1 LSDSGIVGKIQIHV
15 MQYIRWPPTNAVFVR
30 RNASIETLEKI
41 YFYFYSHISF
51 NPNRKSIELH
61 QNSRNLN
68 SSSENFKCAFDI
80 ILTSKNYEY
89 KSCSYWYSSSLTN
102 STNILLPIFNFL
114 SN

>member
-1 LSDSGIVGKIQIHV
+1 
-15 MQYIRWPPTNAVFVR
+15 VFVR

-68 SSSENFKCAFDI
+68 SSSENFKCAF
-80 ILTSKNYEY
+80 
-89 KSCSYWYSSSLTN
+89 
-102 STNILLPIFNFL
+102 
-114 SN
+114 